1 VYNLYLLGMY
11 GAQTPEMRQEWLA
24 GEEVL
29 ERILW
34 NWVVLLVLGLGA
46 AGACAVTEYRRTRT
60 LSAEGATLLFL
71 ATNILYV
78 ALVSNLFE
86 YGENNRIRYPIA
98 ARCT

>member
-1 VYNLYLLGMY
+1 
-11 GAQTPEMRQEWLA
+11 
-24 GEEVL
+24 
-29 ERILW
+29 
-34 NWVVLLVLGLGA
+34 
-46 AGACAVTEYRRTRT
+46 VTEYRRTRT